1 MRSNYPYGEV
11 SLLATVPPAQNNPSL
26 NGSKLGTGTNFN
38 YNGTVFEPIDAYK
51 GDFARACLY
60 MATRYEDEIISQ
72 NWSGLGTANALFLS
86 TTEQPDAVKRRL
98 QIYDTWQLK
107 TLVKWHNQDPVSQKE
122 IDRNNAVY
130 YTSVNTTTT
139 GSPKIQSNRNPFID
153 HPEYVADIFNATGV
167 LPVIVTNFTAQKIQD
182 AVILKWNASAET
194 GFKHYD
200 IERSIDGN
208 KFNAIGSIEGRN
220 LPQYSFTDNN
230 LPNATLVYYR
240 LKMIDADGKF
250 KNSNIVAVKLNK
262 NFLNAIVYPNPTVGE
277 LNIKL
282 FEPLFTNSTL
292 QIVDVT
298 GRIIKQQNVSA
309 NNVTLQINVK
319 NLSAGRYFI
328 KIANNK
334 QVINQSFV
342 VIK

>member
-1 MRSNYPYGEV
+1 MKYFSGPW
-11 SLLATVPPAQNNPSL
+11 LW
-26 NGSKLGTGTNFN
+26 
-38 YNGTVFEPIDAYK
+38 
-51 GDFARACLY
+51 
-60 MATRYEDEIISQ
+60 IS
-72 NWSGLGTANALFLS
+72 
-86 TTEQPDAVKRRL
+86 
-98 QIYDTWQLK
+98 
-107 TLVKWHNQDPVSQKE
+107 
-122 IDRNNAVY
+122 
-130 YTSVNTTTT
+130 
-139 GSPKIQSNRNPFID
+139 
-153 HPEYVADIFNATGV
+153 
-167 LPVIVTNFTAQKIQD
+167 VIC
-182 AVILKWNASAET
+182 
-194 GFKHYD
+194 
-200 IERSIDGN
+200 
-208 KFNAIGSIEGRN
+208 
-220 LPQYSFTDNN
+220 
-230 LPNATLVYYR
+230 
-240 LKMIDADGKF
+240 KF

-309 NNVTLQINVK
+309 NNVTLQIDVK